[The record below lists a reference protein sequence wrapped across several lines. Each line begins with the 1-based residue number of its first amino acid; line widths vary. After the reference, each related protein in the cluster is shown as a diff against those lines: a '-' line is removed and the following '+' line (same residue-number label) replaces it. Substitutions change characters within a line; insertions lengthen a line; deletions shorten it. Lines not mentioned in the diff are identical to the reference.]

1 MHHRNFHYKCIA
13 PCNYTVHSFL
23 CITLELWQ
31 KLDVISG
38 IGDACDNCYLV
49 PNSDQIDSN
58 NNGRGDVC
66 ENDFDSDGVQDSND
80 VCPYNNL
87 IFDTDFTGSDTF
99 ELDKG
104 SAAWNI
110 QKTSITE
117 TANCCTPLAIG
128 KAQFTSVDFNGK
140 MKATSDDD
148 PIGFVFGFQDIQN
161 FYVFYGTST
170 VHSSDWHFP
179 WRLVQVESTNVTN
192 LNAGMKFILNW
203 KK

>member
-1 MHHRNFHYKCIA
+1 MHNFGA
-13 PCNYTVHSFL
+13 T
-23 CITLELWQ
+23 T
-31 KLDVISG
+31 KLNVISG
-38 IGDACDNCYLV
+38 IGDACDNCFLV

-58 NNGRGDVC
+58 NNGIGDVC
-66 ENDFDSDGVQDSND
+66 ENDFDSDGVQDSDD

-140 MKATSDDD
+140 IRTAEDDD
-148 PIGFVFGFQDIQN
+148 AIGLVFGFQDLQN
-161 FYVFYGTST
+161 FYVFYGTRT
-170 VHSSDWHFP
+170 VDAGDWHFP
-179 WRLVQVESTNVTN
+179 WRLVQVESANVAN
-192 LNAGMKFILNW
+192 LNAGMKLILNGN
-203 KK
+203 K